1 MNLKVFLAWIAIL
14 LLATSSLV
22 LGQVDDD
29 DDDEVVVED
38 VGEHAEEETV
48 TQEEET
54 LGISDLEFTHLFPDA
69 PLGNI
74 ESGKVGNIL
83 IGVSNNG
90 DSEYT
95 IHTLEASFRY
105 PFDFSQ
111 VLQNF
116 TTYRYGVHLKPGE
129 QATISYKWPIRA
141 LYEPAEFGFIVLV
154 NYEDAD
160 GILYQSAGFN
170 KTILLVDPIKN
181 SLDFEMLF
189 IIIFVVLFIGGI
201 AYFVNNTL
209 LSGKKSRSRGGRESS
224 GDSSRSSGNN
234 SSASASSNDSSANT
248 PTSSSGGNSGSNS
261 PNLSKDKTPDMSWI
275 PVHNIKKKPSITKR
289 N

>member
-1 MNLKVFLAWIAIL
+1 MNFRSFLAWIAVL
-14 LLATSSLV
+14 LLVSSSLA
-22 LGQVDDD
+22 LGQDD

-38 VGEHAEEETV
+38 VSEQASDEEVVTQAEEEA
-48 TQEEET
+48 
-54 LGISDLEFTHLFPDA
+54 LGISDLEFTYLFPDA

-74 ESGKVGNIL
+74 ESGKIGSIL

-105 PFDFSQ
+105 PLDFNQ

-129 QATISYKWPIRA
+129 QATMSYKWPIRS
-141 LYEPAEFGFIVLV
+141 LYEPAEFGFTVLV

-170 KTILLVDPIKN
+170 KTILIVDPIK
-181 SLDFEMLF
+181 SSFDLEVLF
-189 IIIFVVLFIGGI
+189 ILIFVVLFIGGV

-209 LSGKKSRSRGGRESS
+209 ISGKKTRSTRRSDSSS
-224 GDSSRSSGNN
+224 GDSNRSS
-234 SSASASSNDSSANT
+234 
-248 PTSSSGGNSGSNS
+248 TSSSNTRSSDNNGSPSLSSSNTSGSNS
-261 PNLSKDKTPDMSWI
+261 PSKDKTPDMSWI
-275 PVHNIKKKPSITKR
+275 PQHNIKKKPTSKR

>member
-1 MNLKVFLAWIAIL
+1 MNLKIFWSLLALL
-14 LLATSSLV
+14 LLASPLAF
-22 LGQVDDD
+22 GQADV

-38 VGEHAEEETV
+38 VSEQVSEEEEAVIT
-48 TQEEET
+48 EEEH
-54 LGISDLEFTHLFPDA
+54 SDLKFTALFPDA

-74 ESGKVGNIL
+74 ESGKVGTIL
-83 IGVSNNG
+83 IGISNNG

-105 PFDFSQ
+105 PLDFNQ

-129 QATISYKWPIRA
+129 QATVSYKWPIRA
-141 LYEPAEFGFIVLV
+141 LYEPAEFGFTVLV

-170 KTILLVDPIKN
+170 KTILIVDPIK
-181 SLDFEMLF
+181 SSFDFEVLF
-189 IIIFVVLFIGGI
+189 IFVFVILFIGGV
-201 AYFVNNTL
+201 AYFINNTL
-209 LSGKKSRSRGGRESS
+209 LSGKKSKKPRNEGQSDRSQS
-224 GDSSRSSGNN
+224 
-234 SSASASSNDSSANT
+234 SSANSQTPT
-248 PTSSSGGNSGSNS
+248 PTSSGS
-261 PNLSKDKTPDMSWI
+261 PTLSKKQADMTWI
-275 PVHNIKKKPSITKR
+275 PPHIQKATKR